1 MSFTRPFTNR
11 RRTVAAVVAL
21 LVVIALIVWAV
32 LALSGDDAPS
42 ASNGASSSEET
53 GSSASSSAEKP
64 NDKKKDKD
72 GKEGKD
78 HKDGDKDK
86 KKDRSLVPGPLGQ
99 NGSFAMD
106 GPAPVNGAT
115 YASMPY
121 ALPLNPAGPQN
132 TMVRWVDGWG
142 VSPNNA
148 EKGTMYVLGHAWGAA
163 PLVFNPLSEAVT
175 ADVNLNA
182 PPKNV
187 TGTDGKPVKR
197 YSSDVLNGARI
208 TMHDGA
214 NHGHTWKVTRSWL
227 VDKNE
232 AIVDP
237 DIMDDKRPGRIVLIA
252 CSVSGSSD
260 LGYNVIVEGQLD

>member
-11 RRTVAAVVAL
+11 RRVLAAVVAL
-21 LVVIALIVWAV
+21 LVVIALVIWAV
-32 LALSGDDAPS
+32 LGFSGEDAPS
-42 ASNGASSSEET
+42 ASNTTNSSE
-53 GSSASSSAEKP
+53 GSPSSDTSGSAKPSEKKP
-64 NDKKKDKD
+64 KKDSKRED
-72 GKEGKD
+72 ED
-78 HKDGDKDK
+78 DP
-86 KKDRSLVPGPLGQ
+86 SVVPGPVEGT
-99 NGSFAMD
+99 GSFTMD
-106 GPAPVNGAT
+106 GPAPVQGAT

-142 VSPNNA
+142 VSPKDA

-187 TGTDGKPVKR
+187 NGTDGKPVKR
-197 YSSDVLNGARI
+197 YTSDVLNGARI
-208 TMHDGA
+208 KMRDGA
-214 NHGHTWKVTRSWL
+214 NHQKTWKVTRSWL

-237 DIMDDKRPGRIVLIA
+237 DIMNDKRPGRIVLIA
-252 CSVSGSSD
+252 CSVSGNND
-260 LGYNVIVEGQLD
+260 LGYNVIVEGELV

>member
-11 RRTVAAVVAL
+11 RRVLAAVVAL
-21 LVVIALIVWAV
+21 LVVIALVIWAV
-32 LALSGDDAPS
+32 LGFSGEDAPS
-42 ASNGASSSEET
+42 ASNTTNSSEGSSSSDT
-53 GSSASSSAEKP
+53 SDSAKPSEKKP
-64 NDKKKDKD
+64 KKD
-72 GKEGKD
+72 GKRED
-78 HKDGDKDK
+78 EDDP
-86 KKDRSLVPGPLGQ
+86 SVVPGPVEGT
-99 NGSFAMD
+99 GSFNMD
-106 GPAPVNGAT
+106 GPATVQGAT
-115 YASMPY
+115 FDSMPY

-142 VSPNNA
+142 VSPKDA
-148 EKGTMYVLGHAWGAA
+148 EKGTMYILGHAWGAA

-187 TGTDGKPVKR
+187 NGTDGKPVKR

-208 TMHDGA
+208 KMRDGA
-214 NHGHTWKVTRSWL
+214 NHQRTWKVTRSWL

-252 CSVSGSSD
+252 CSVSGSND
-260 LGYNVIVEGQLD
+260 LGYNVIVEGELV